1 MIEIRNL
8 RKVYTMGETQVEAL
22 KGVSLKIERGD
33 FVAIMGPSGSGKSTL
48 AQILGLLD
56 TPSSGSYLLNGREVA
71 ALSED
76 ELSHLRRDEI
86 GFIFQQFHL
95 IPRLNALENVSLPL
109 QYSHRTEL
117 DRTPEKLL
125 QEVGLGSRM
134 DHRPSEMSGGQQQRV
149 AIARSLVNGPR
160 IILADEP
167 TGNLDSQSEKEIMKL
182 LRDLNKKGMT
192 IIMVTHEDEIGQQA
206 NRLIRMR
213 DGVILSDERQLPV
226 THQDTQQLTQEPSPE
241 WVMAPERKETQESTP
256 PPSHFFSDLWDY
268 MKQGLRT
275 LEASRVK
282 TLLSILGILIGVAAV
297 VTMLAIGRGA
307 QKSIESQLSS
317 LGSNLLVLMSG
328 SLRVA
333 GVAMDAGSITR
344 MTLEDA
350 TEIRDRIAKVKSV
363 SATVDGRVQ
372 ATYLSQNWSTEVL
385 GVSSSYQE
393 LRNSRPQSGRF
404 FSEDENKKR
413 ARVAVLGP
421 TVVEKLFSERDP
433 IGEMIKINKVLFEV
447 IGVLPRKG
455 AAGFKDQD
463 DVIIIPVSTAMYRLL
478 GKPFVDSIDIEVVD
492 QASIASAQQDIL
504 DLMYSR
510 KRVPYSLREEA
521 FQVRNMTEIQKALEE
536 SGRTMSLLLASIAA
550 ISLLVGGIGIMNI
563 MLVSVTER
571 TREVG
576 LRKAIGAAKRDILL
590 QFLAEALVVSLVGG
604 ISGILV
610 GLVSTAIL
618 GTLFEWTVSLSTT
631 SIVLS
636 FMFSAAIGIIFG
648 IYPAKKASE
657 LRPIEALRHD

>member
-8 RKVYTMGETQVEAL
+8 RKVYHMGDTPVEAL
-22 KGVSLKIERGD
+22 KGVSLKIEDGD

-56 TPSSGSYLLNGREVA
+56 TPSSGSYLLHGREVA
-71 ALSED
+71 SLAED
-76 ELSHLRRDEI
+76 ELSQLRRDEI

-95 IPRLNALENVSLPL
+95 IPRMNALENVALPL
-109 QYSHRTEL
+109 QYSQKSSQEKS
-117 DRTPEKLL
+117 PEKLL
-125 QEVGLGSRM
+125 NDVGLGRRQY
-134 DHRPSEMSGGQQQRV
+134 HRPSEMSGGQQQRV
-149 AIARSLVNGPR
+149 AIARALINEPR
-160 IILADEP
+160 VILADEP
-167 TGNLDSQSEKEIMKL
+167 TGNLDSQSEREIMRL
-182 LRDLNKKGMT
+182 LQDLNKKGMT
-192 IIMVTHEDEIGQQA
+192 IIIVTHEEEIGQQA
-206 NRLIRMR
+206 SRLIRMR
-213 DGVILSDERQLPV
+213 DGLILSDERNRPFIAS
-226 THQDTQQLTQEPSPE
+226 LTASSEKERSQEGPPADDL
-241 WVMAPERKETQESTP
+241 APKKNKSLW
-256 PPSHFFSDLWDY
+256 SDLWSY

-275 LEASRVK
+275 LESSRIK

-307 QKSIESQLSS
+307 QKSIESQLSA

-333 GVAMDAGSITR
+333 GVSMDAGSMTR
-344 MTLEDA
+344 MTQEDA
-350 TEIRDRIAKVKSV
+350 AEIRDRLAKVKSV
-363 SATVDGRVQ
+363 SATVEGRVQ
-372 ATYLSQNWSTEVL
+372 ATFLSQNWSTDVL

-393 LRNSRPQSGRF
+393 LRNSKPESGRF
-404 FSEDENKKR
+404 FSEDENRKR
-413 ARVAVLGP
+413 SRVAILGA
-421 TVVEKLFSERDP
+421 TVVQKLFGDQDP
-433 IGEMIKINKVLFEV
+433 LGEMIKINKVLFEV

-455 AAGFKDQD
+455 ASGFKDQD
-463 DVIIIPVSTAMYRLL
+463 DVIIIPLSTAMYRLL
-478 GKPFVDSIDIEVVD
+478 GKLFVDSIDIEVVD
-492 QASIASAQQDIL
+492 PQSVASAQQDIL

-521 FQVRNMTEIQKALEE
+521 FQIRNMTEIQRALEE

-576 LRKAIGAAKRDILL
+576 LRKAIGAQRRDILL

-604 ISGILV
+604 VSGILV
-610 GLVSTAIL
+610 GVFSVALLDHVFGWA
-618 GTLFEWTVSLSTT
+618 VSLSTF
-631 SIVLS
+631 SMVLS
-636 FMFSAAIGIIFG
+636 FLFSALIGIIFG
-648 IYPAKKASE
+648 IYPAKKASD